1 MAKPRGVT
9 PNEQR
14 TNASRPARGGSA
26 SAFEKTVE
34 QILDSIKSGAVPV
47 GERLPPEREL
57 AQQLNVSRVT
67 LREAIRALA
76 EAGYVVARRGRA
88 GGTFVTY
95 QPGSSNGG
103 TLKHS
108 DVSQLEDVLTFR
120 RIVEVGA
127 ATQAAKREL
136 QKSDG
141 HLLDERVQE
150 AQEASFEDYRGADTR
165 LHLLIAELSGSAML
179 VRAVADVR
187 MRTNDLLDALPTRQR
202 PVVYSNAQHQEIASA
217 ILAGDPAAAGNAM
230 ERHLD
235 ATAALLHGFLV

>member
-1 MAKPRGVT
+1 MAKPRSAST
-9 PNEQR
+9 NEKPKS
-14 TNASRPARGGSA
+14 TFHPVRGG

-34 QILDSIKSGAVPV
+34 QILDAIKSGDVPT
-47 GERLPPEREL
+47 GQRLPPEREL
-57 AQQLNVSRVT
+57 ALQLNVSRVT

-95 QPGSSNGG
+95 QPGSVDGG
-103 TLKHS
+103 KSKRS

-127 ATQAAKREL
+127 ATQAAHRRL

-141 HLLDERVQE
+141 HMLNERVRE
-150 AQEASFEDYRGADTR
+150 AEEASFEDYRAADTS
-165 LHLLIAELSGSAML
+165 LHLFIAELSGSAML

-202 PVVYSNAQHQEIASA
+202 PVIHSNAQHQEIAAA
-217 ILAGDPAAAGNAM
+217 ILAGDPVAAASAM
-230 ERHLD
+230 EHHLE
-235 ATAALLHGFLV
+235 ATASLLHGFLA